1 MLWNRQCRGNSRP
14 PAPTARPGARDRA
27 YHKPMVDQA
36 LVERARSLEV
46 AERVELINELWA
58 SIDQE
63 ALPVTPDEA
72 ALIDQR
78 LAEADANPLAG
89 RSWEDVEAT
98 LRARLS

>member
-1 MLWNRQCRGNSRP
+1 
-14 PAPTARPGARDRA
+14 
-27 YHKPMVDQA
+27 MVDQA

-58 SIDQE
+58 SIDEE

-78 LAEADANPLAG
+78 LADADQEPLVG
-89 RSWEDVEAT
+89 RSWEEVEAT
-98 LRARLS
+98 LRAHRP